1 MENLL
6 VPRRRRGVEILDDPA
21 VDPRLVR
28 RSLHD
33 VARSNLL
40 FGGTRAVVAELRRTL
55 GQYERSPSSSRELTL
70 LDVGTGIGDIP
81 SGAQRAAQAF
91 GVRLTTI
98 GLDESEI
105 LANDS
110 RARTSESICGSA
122 LALPVADHSVDIA
135 TCSQVLHHFADD
147 DARQVIRELH
157 RVARVRVIVSDI
169 RRSWLAAGGIWLASF
184 PLGFHP
190 VSRHDGVVSV
200 MRGFTATELSGI
212 VTGAVGRTPTVRR
225 RIGFRITASWTP
237 ETH

>member
-1 MENLL
+1 MQGML

-21 VDPRLVR
+21 VDPQLAR

-33 VARSNLL
+33 VARSNYL
-40 FGGTRAVVAELRRTL
+40 FGGTRAVLAEVRQAL
-55 GQYERSPSSSRELTL
+55 GSSERSQSSNRALTL
-70 LDVGTGIGDIP
+70 LDVGTGIGDIAH
-81 SGAQRAAQAF
+81 GAQHTAMAF

-98 GLDESEI
+98 GLDESEV
-105 LANDS
+105 LVKDS
-110 RARTSESICGSA
+110 RTRTSESICGNA
-122 LALPVADHSVDIA
+122 LALPIPDRGVDIA
-135 TCSQVLHHFADD
+135 ICSQVLHHFAEDE
-147 DARQVIRELH
+147 ARQVIRELH
-157 RVARVRVIVSDI
+157 RVARLRVIVSDI

-200 MRGFTATELSGI
+200 MRGFTATELSAI
-212 VTGAVGRTPTVRR
+212 ITGAVGRAPTVRR